1 MPEQRNPIA
10 VQFGRNLARV
20 RKQAG
25 HSQEALA
32 VMASLHRTEIGLL
45 ERGERMPRIDTAIK
59 LASALGIEAD
69 ELVKGI
75 EWTPG
80 SLGRIAQHAEAM
92 KLAAEARKGQS
103 EQTDAAAL
111 IREVRDEMEER

>member
-10 VQFGRNLARV
+10 VQFGRKLLRV

-32 VMASLHRTEIGLL
+32 
-45 ERGERMPRIDTAIK
+45 
-59 LASALGIEAD
+59 
-69 ELVKGI
+69 
-75 EWTPG
+75 
-80 SLGRIAQHAEAM
+80 
-92 KLAAEARKGQS
+92 ARKGQS

-111 IREVRDEMEER
+111 IREVRDEMEDS

>member
-1 MPEQRNPIA
+1 MPEHRNPIA
-10 VQFGRNLARV
+10 VQFGRNLARI

-59 LASALGIEAD
+59 LASALGIEAN
-69 ELVKGI
+69 ELVNDI
-75 EWTPG
+75 EWMPG
-80 SLGRIAQHAEAM
+80 S
-92 KLAAEARKGQS
+92 
-103 EQTDAAAL
+103 
-111 IREVRDEMEER
+111 VERGGFTVGDKA